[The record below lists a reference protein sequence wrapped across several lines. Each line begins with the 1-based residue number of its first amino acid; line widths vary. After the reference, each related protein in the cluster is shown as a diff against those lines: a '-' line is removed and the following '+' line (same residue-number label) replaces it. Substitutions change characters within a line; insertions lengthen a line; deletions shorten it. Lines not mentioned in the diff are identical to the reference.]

1 MFAPSKPVSL
11 MFRTFCILVF
21 LSAATLLLAG
31 FNPSPTPKPIV
42 LAYVGGFRGL
52 IDAQSIAAEK
62 ITHIN
67 YAFVD
72 VRRNRAWL
80 HNLATDST
88 NLKGLN
94 QLKLR
99 NPDLKILISIGG
111 WAWSENF
118 SDAVLSDTARLAF
131 AASAVDIVR
140 EYQLDGID
148 IDWEYPGMKGEDN
161 VFRPEDRE
169 NFTLLFKDL
178 RDQLNI
184 LKKQTGR
191 NYLVTTALP
200 GFDEIFTH
208 TDMAQA
214 HKYLDYI
221 NVMSYDF
228 FTGGPL
234 AGHHTNLYATGKV
247 KNETSGDKAVQLYR
261 DAGVPA
267 EKLVLG
273 IAFYGRA
280 WQLENGNPKAHPRTI
295 TKVERGGGYTFIK
308 DTLLTNPAYKRYWD
322 RKAKAPYLYNADL
335 KRFVSYD
342 DEESVRAKCRYVK
355 KKGLAG
361 VMFWEYFND
370 PQMYLLNEINKGL

>member
-1 MFAPSKPVSL
+1 MIRPVYAFL
-11 MFRTFCILVF
+11 LFLCILP
-21 LSAATLLLAG
+21 LLIALR
-31 FNPSPTPKPIV
+31 PKPTARPIV

-52 IDAQSIAAEK
+52 VDAEKIAAEK

-72 VRRNRAWL
+72 VRNNRAWL

-88 NLKGLN
+88 NFRKLN
-94 QLKLR
+94 QLKRR
-99 NPDLKILISIGG
+99 NPDLKILISLGG
-111 WAWSENF
+111 WSWSENF
-118 SDAVLSDTARLAF
+118 SDAVVSDTGRVAF

-161 VFRPEDRE
+161 VFRPEDKE
-169 NFTLLFKDL
+169 NFTLLFKSL
-178 RDQLNI
+178 REQLNG
-184 LKKQTGR
+184 LKKQTGKD
-191 NYLVTTALP
+191 YLVTTALP
-200 GFDEIFTH
+200 GFEAIFTH

-214 HKYLDYI
+214 HQYLDFI

-234 AGHHTNLYATGKV
+234 AGHHTNLYASGKV
-247 KNETSGDKAVQLYR
+247 DKESSGDLSIKRYEQ
-261 DAGVPA
+261 AGVPA
-267 EKLVLG
+267 NKLLLG

-280 WQLENGNPKAHPRTI
+280 WQLQNDNPKAHPRTI

-308 DTLLTNPAYKRYWD
+308 DSLLTNPAYKRHWD
-322 RKAKAPYLYNADL
+322 RRAKAPYLYNGDL

-342 DEESVRAKCRYVK
+342 DEKSVKAKCDYVK
-355 KKGLAG
+355 KNGLAG
-361 VMFWEYFND
+361 VMFWEYFSD
-370 PQMYLLNEINKGL
+370 PKAYLLDEINRQLL

>member
-1 MFAPSKPVSL
+1 ML
-11 MFRTFCILVF
+11 RT
-21 LSAATLLLAG
+21 SLLLSSLAVTFLLFIG
-31 FNPSPTPKPIV
+31 FKPAPKTKPIV

-52 IDAQSIAAEK
+52 VDTDKIAAEK
-62 ITHIN
+62 LTHIN

-72 VRRNRAWL
+72 IKNNRAWL

-88 NLKGLN
+88 NFRKLN
-94 QLKLR
+94 NLKLR

-118 SDAVLSDTARLAF
+118 SDAVLSDTSRVAF

-161 VFRPEDRE
+161 VFRPEDKE
-169 NFTLLFKDL
+169 NFTLMFKAL
-178 RDQLNI
+178 REQLNT
-184 LKKQTGR
+184 LKQQTGK
-191 NYLVTTALP
+191 NYYVTTALP
-200 GFDEIFTH
+200 GFEKIFTH

-214 HKYLDYI
+214 QQYLDYI
-221 NVMSYDF
+221 NVMSYDH

-234 AGHHTNLYATGKV
+234 AGHHTNLYASGKV
-247 KNETSGDKAVQLYR
+247 DNEQSGDRAVKLYKE
-261 DAGVPA
+261 AGVPA
-267 EKLVLG
+267 DKLVLG

-280 WQLENGNPKAHPRTI
+280 WQLQNDDPKTLPRSI
-295 TKVERGGGYTFIK
+295 VKVERGGGYTFIK
-308 DTLLTNPAYKRYWD
+308 DSLLTNPAYERNWD
-322 RKAKAPYLYNADL
+322 RKAKAPYLYNASL

-342 DEESVRAKCRYVK
+342 DEQSVKEKCRYVK

-361 VMFWEYFND
+361 VMFWEYFSD
-370 PQMYLLNEINKGL
+370 PKTYLLSEIDRELGR